1 MLDRTLSRRDLL
13 TMMGL
18 ASVAQSALADLY
30 DDYLNS
36 PSKKPFVAFLARSG
50 VPGHA
55 FVGLGVSLEAGLRV
69 YERFYGYYPAADD
82 KAEVKKLVLGKT
94 SGAIDYKWKDTSWE
108 VSYIAAIDNQ
118 AREAVVSILERWK
131 VDDPKYNLFASGGKN
146 CSSLAGEVATAA
158 GLKAPSGAGS
168 MLPVD
173 YIRKLKAANGK

>member
-1 MLDRTLSRRDLL
+1 MLDKKFCRRDLL
-13 TMMGL
+13 VLLGL
-18 ASVAQSALADLY
+18 TSFAKRALADLY

-36 PSKKPFVAFLARSG
+36 PSKKPFVAFLARGG

-55 FVGLGVSLEAGLRV
+55 FVGLGVTLEAGLRV
-69 YERFYGYYPAADD
+69 YERFYGYYPVGDD

-94 SGAIDYKWKDTSWE
+94 SGAIDHKWKDTSWE
-108 VSYIAAIDNQ
+108 VSYIASIDNK
-118 AREAVVSILERWK
+118 ARETVVSVLEQWK

-173 YIRKLKAANGK
+173 YIRKLKASNGN